1 MTEFLSKSKDY
12 YTTNA
17 TLPEHH
23 ELWSVAYCAHQ
34 QSQSRINLS
43 SPPELF
49 FLPHAGLLPFYQPN
63 EKRRALDRFTKR
75 LHDSGLSGSHY
86 AVEYLQKK
94 YRHNLAA
101 STIKQSAAVALDFL
115 CFLKERKKQ
124 ITMLSRQDIEAYV
137 GHQQD
142 RGAKTGTIRTK
153 LRALYTF
160 VGYLVEEGILPA
172 EILLK
177 KIRIKP
183 PDILPKAIVQEDIEK
198 LLTAI
203 NTIRDKALI
212 LLLLRT
218 GLRIGELLKVKMTDV
233 ILPERKILIYLGEK
247 NYQGRVVYFS
257 DDADQALRNWLQIRK
272 KERRFLFYSRSRATL
287 GYVSAWTIMRKSL
300 RAAGLDN
307 KGYSL
312 HCLRHSFAT
321 DMLNAGLRLEVL
333 QQLLGHRSIEI
344 TRRYA
349 RMSNITRETEY
360 FKAMKIIEEGGYHES
375 HRVNSA
381 LQAVFKE
388 KKLGSSHG

>member
-23 ELWSVAYCAHQ
+23 ELWSVAYCTLQ
-34 QSQSRINLS
+34 QSQSRIDLS

-49 FLPHAGLLPFYQPN
+49 FLPHAGLLPFYQPSK
-63 EKRRALDRFTKR
+63 KRRVLDRFTKR
-75 LHDSGLSGSHY
+75 IQETELPGSDY
-86 AVEYLQKK
+86 AIVYLQKK
-94 YRHNLAA
+94 YHHNLAA
-101 STIKQSAAVALDFL
+101 STIEQSGAVTLAFL
-115 CFLKERKKQ
+115 RFLKERNKG
-124 ITMLSRQDIEAYV
+124 ITTLSRHDIELYI
-137 GHQQD
+137 GHEQD
-142 RGAKTGTIRTK
+142 RGMKTGTIRTK

-172 EILLK
+172 DILLK

-183 PDILPKAIVQEDIEK
+183 PEILPKAIVQEDIEK

-203 NTIRDKALI
+203 TTIRDKALI

-218 GLRIGELLKVKMTDV
+218 GMRIGELLTVKMTDL

-257 DDADQALRNWLQIRK
+257 DDADQALRKWLHIRK
-272 KERRFLFYSRSRATL
+272 KEKRFLFYSRSGPKL

-300 RAAGLDN
+300 RAAGLNN

-312 HCLRHSFAT
+312 HCLRHTFAT

-333 QQLLGHRSIEI
+333 QQILGHRSIEI

-381 LQAVFKE
+381 LQTVFKE